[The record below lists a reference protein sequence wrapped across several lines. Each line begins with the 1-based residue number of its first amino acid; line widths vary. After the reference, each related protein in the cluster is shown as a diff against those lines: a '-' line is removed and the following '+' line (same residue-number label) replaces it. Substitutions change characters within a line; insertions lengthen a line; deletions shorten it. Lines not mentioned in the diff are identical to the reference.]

1 MSPLRRRRKNER
13 AQRGHGCM
21 RPPPAATP
29 DQILLYGK
37 RQSRLI
43 HLEANVIGY
52 FGHLFR
58 RNLTGRATSVR
69 TVAAVRVSPT
79 LPL

>member
-1 MSPLRRRRKNER
+1 M
-13 AQRGHGCM
+13 
-21 RPPPAATP
+21 PPPPVATP
-29 DQILLYGK
+29 EQILLYGK

-52 FGHLFR
+52 FAHIFR
-58 RNLTGRATSVR
+58 QKVSSSTAAR
-69 TVAAVRVSPT
+69 TVTAVGVSPT